1 VPELDYYRGVPT
13 ILTSE
18 EAALVVCNNIFNE
31 KLANDEEFFDMD
43 FGPKHKNDIEGSTK
57 ALYFPG

>member
-1 VPELDYYRGVPT
+1 VPT